1 MPSRAQRERS
11 DRRRALRVLAG
22 APEGVTEALMLAHGF
37 RVELLVDLCIAGLAI
52 AKPEHMRAGGRTM
65 DAVRMRITEAG
76 RQALIGKGTNDKKA
90 PHLSAPHRRRQGHEA
105 SP

>member
-37 RVELLVDLCIAGLAI
+37 RVELLLDLCIAGLAT
-52 AKPEHMRAGGRTM
+52 ARPEHMRAGGRTM
-65 DAVRMRITEAG
+65 EVVRMRITEVG
-76 RQALIGKGTNDKKA
+76 RQALTGNGKQWPNGAA
-90 PHLSAPHRRRQGHEA
+90 PISPAWSATR
-105 SP
+105 

>member
-11 DRRRALRVLAG
+11 DRRRALRLLAD

-37 RVELLVDLCIAGLAI
+37 RVELLADLCIAGLAI

-65 DAVRMRITEAG
+65 EVVRMKITEAG
-76 RQALIGKGTNDKKA
+76 WQALTGKRG
-90 PHLSAPHRRRQGHEA
+90 Q
-105 SP
+105 

>member
-11 DRRRALRVLAG
+11 DRRRALRLLAD

-37 RVELLVDLCIAGLAI
+37 RVELLVDLCFVGLAI

-65 DAVRMRITEAG
+65 KVVRMKITEAG
-76 RQALIGKGTNDKKA
+76 RQALTGK
-90 PHLSAPHRRRQGHEA
+90 RRQ
-105 SP
+105 